1 MSELLLEIFSG
12 EIPARMQK
20 NAEEKFS
27 QMLAQAIMD
36 TFTGDFICKSWIT
49 PRRLGVAINGFKL
62 ELKQIT
68 QELRGPRVDA
78 QAQALAGFLK
88 KNNLQATQLEKRG
101 DYYFAV
107 LNKVDEDPADTL
119 KDIIITTLKNFVWPK
134 SMIDGDHDLRWV
146 RPIRSILCLLNG
158 KTLEFAYHH
167 IKSGN
172 ITYGHRFMSPA
183 PIEVSSYSDY
193 LGKLEKAYVVVD
205 HETRRQS
212 ILQQATKALADKGV
226 ELIADGELLDEIAG
240 LVEYPKVFVS
250 QIQPE
255 FMKLPREVL
264 IITLKHHQR
273 YLMTDMQTKDG
284 DTVLSPY
291 YLIVANI
298 DPIDGGEALIE
309 GNNKVLSARLSDA
322 KFFYELDLKSKL
334 ADRIEN
340 IKSLTFH
347 ADIGSVHAKQLSV
360 SALATGIC
368 FELDL
373 DPSIIERAAMLAKCD
388 LTTNMVKEFPELQ
401 GIMGYYYA
409 IASGES
415 TEMAI
420 CIRDH
425 YKPQGPSDRLPEG
438 IMASVLALADK
449 LDTLNQMFAIN
460 IKPTGSKDPFALRR
474 AAIGALRIIA
484 DNSFDLDLGAIGV
497 REDVIS
503 FLKERSGNS

>member
-20 NAEEKFS
+20 NAEEKLRE
-27 QMLAQAIMD
+27 MLRQAIAD
-36 TFTGDFICKSWIT
+36 AFTGEFTCKSWVT
-49 PRRLGVAINGFKL
+49 PQRLGVAIDGFKL
-62 ELKQIT
+62 ELKQKT
-68 QELRGPRVDA
+68 QELRGPRVEA
-78 QAQALAGFLK
+78 LAEALAGFLK
-88 KNNLQATQLEKRG
+88 KNNLQADQLEKRG

-107 LNKVDEDPADTL
+107 LTKGDEDPANIL
-119 KDIIITTLKNFVWPK
+119 KDIIISTLKNFVWPK

-146 RPIRSILCLLNG
+146 RPIKSILCLLDG
-158 KTLEFAYHH
+158 KALEFNYHH
-167 IKSGN
+167 IKSSN
-172 ITYGHRFMSPA
+172 ITYGHRFMAPA
-183 PIEVSSYSDY
+183 PIEISSYSDY
-193 LGKLEKAYVVVD
+193 LEKLEKACVVLD
-205 HETRRQS
+205 HEARKNS
-212 ILQQATKALADKGV
+212 ILHQAHKILAAKKV
-226 ELIADGELLDEIAG
+226 ELIADKELLDEIAG
-240 LVEYPKVFVS
+240 LVEYPKVFIS
-250 QIQPE
+250 QIKPE
-255 FMKLPREVL
+255 FMQLPREVL

-273 YLMTDMQTKDG
+273 YLMTDTQTKDG
-284 DTVLSPY
+284 VKALSPY
-291 YLIVANI
+291 YLLVANI
-298 DPIDGGEALIE
+298 DPVDGGEALVE
-309 GNNKVLSARLSDA
+309 GNNKVLSARLADA

-347 ADIGSVHAKQLSV
+347 ANIGSMHAKQSSV
-360 SALATGIC
+360 SALVAAIC

-415 TEMAI
+415 KEAAT

-425 YKPQGPSDRLPEG
+425 YKPQGPNDRLPEG
-438 IMASVLALADK
+438 AMASILALADK

-484 DNSFDLDLGAIGV
+484 ENHFDLDLSAIGI

-503 FLKERSGNS
+503 FLKERSSNI